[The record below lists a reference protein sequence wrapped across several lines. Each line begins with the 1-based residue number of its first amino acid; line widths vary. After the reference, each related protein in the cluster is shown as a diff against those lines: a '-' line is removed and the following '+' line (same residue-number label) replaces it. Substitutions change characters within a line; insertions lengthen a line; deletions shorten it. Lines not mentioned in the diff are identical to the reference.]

1 MKSLLLAAAISAL
14 TLPGA
19 FACEH
24 DRQAANTD
32 RTTVACS
39 GGNCQANPPTGAS
52 SAAATNDADHRVGEL
67 VEEGC
72 TGSNCERV
80 EPTPISLRPA
90 ELAKPNN

>member
-1 MKSLLLAAAISAL
+1 MKKLLLAAAISAL

-39 GGNCQANPPTGAS
+39 GGSCQANPPTGAS
-52 SAAATNDADHRVGEL
+52 APANDTGRVGEL
-67 VEEGC
+67 AQDGC
-72 TGSNCERV
+72 NGPNCQRV
-80 EPTPISLRPA
+80 EPTLISLRPA
-90 ELAKPNN
+90 ELAKPNE